1 MSNKVKDIDIKSRT
15 YYFFDGISIKI
26 FYLNTMKE
34 GEKSHKNIL
43 NYYIRYVIIIK
54 LNYDKNKI
62 KQIKRSLV
70 LIIKM
75 ESKDELK
82 EIAIKNCDGLE

>member
-1 MSNKVKDIDIKSRT
+1 MI
-15 YYFFDGISIKI
+15 
-26 FYLNTMKE
+26 M
-34 GEKSHKNIL
+34 
-43 NYYIRYVIIIK
+43 IK

-70 LIIKM
+70 LITKM

-82 EIAIKNCDGLE
+82 EIAIKKLRWLRIEKLKSVLVIFYWTKNSIKELRKYFNLYF